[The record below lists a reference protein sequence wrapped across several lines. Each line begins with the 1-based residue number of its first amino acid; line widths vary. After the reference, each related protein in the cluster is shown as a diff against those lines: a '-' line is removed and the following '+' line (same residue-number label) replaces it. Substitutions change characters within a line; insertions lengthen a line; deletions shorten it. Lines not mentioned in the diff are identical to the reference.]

1 MSLDWYSGGKK
12 EYDDPF
18 NDVTEMCDVCGKD
31 IPVRETQR
39 VVWYSPTGIRFVIR
53 RHPTCDITQI
63 TKYLT

>member
-18 NDVTEMCDVCGKD
+18 KDVTEMCDVCGKD

-39 VVWYSPTGIRFVIR
+39 VVWYSPYR
-53 RHPTCDITQI
+53 
-63 TKYLT
+63 Y